1 MAKFLYNKEREL
13 VKNRGFMLRDTSYGI
28 QEQLPPDMNQRR
40 KQLLPIM
47 HRLQNEG
54 NRAKLVR
61 DKLFVNGKLYV
72 PDEVEDIAETDM
84 SLSAPTAGGD
94 A

>member
-1 MAKFLYNKEREL
+1 
-13 VKNRGFMLRDTSYGI
+13 MLRDTPYGI

-47 HRLQNEG
+47 HRLRNEG

-72 PDEVEDIAETDM
+72 HDEVEDFAEADM

>member
-1 MAKFLYNKEREL
+1 MILN
-13 VKNRGFMLRDTSYGI
+13 I
-28 QEQLPPDMNQRR
+28 QMYHDEMQV
-40 KQLLPIM
+40 LPIM
-47 HRLQNEG
+47 HRLRNEG
-54 NRAKLVR
+54 NRTKLVR